1 MAAVELRVDLSTLI
15 DAVVNGDEARIIS
28 SARSLLE
35 QERNADVLLGRI
47 GMMATK
53 GDPEGHVSITIAA
66 ATMLARFLRAR
77 PAPLDTEVPPQI
89 RALPLFMRA
98 LITAAPAIRN
108 GRNASY
114 EEPQPLFPSAFL
126 DQGKSVNQVMNEAIQ
141 QNDALLA
148 ERILL
153 GLYGTGADYR
163 TLQVRAY
170 EAVST
175 TFANGGHPLM
185 YTARGFQL
193 LDAVEWGEYVPELL
207 HWLAPHLPLQPN
219 KPEAAWMQTVREFI
233 ADTQK
238 HSLASV
244 RTRLAAPKNA
254 NALPLQQV
262 LLSNAETA
270 EVCQNVYDAIIPGQA
285 SPRAVASVIAL
296 AAAEIIQ
303 KVSDED
309 RDLFIRVSHGLLFA
323 SAVRNVFSQVQD
335 EEVYN
340 MVFTS
345 AAYINALYKEVTTQA
360 QVAGQPTTPATTTAT
375 GGGLIAISQLETLE
389 AQLKD
394 KDLRGALHT
403 AQRYLNLGHNARA
416 LFGTISLV
424 AALNDTT
431 LDQGHSLQ
439 IVQAA
444 GEEFINWP
452 KELAGTKIDSYLH
465 IALRAA
471 ALGKRDSLASQL
483 A

>member
-15 DAVVNGDEARIIS
+15 DAVVSGDNARIIS
-28 SARSLLE
+28 SVRSLLE

-47 GMMATK
+47 GMLATK

-66 ATMLARFLRAR
+66 AAMLARFLRAR

-89 RALPLFMRA
+89 RALPLFVRA

-108 GRNASY
+108 GQNASY
-114 EEPQPLFPSAFL
+114 ETPQPLFPSAFL
-126 DQGKSVNQVMNEAIQ
+126 DENKSVNQVMNEAIQ
-141 QNDALLA
+141 QNDPLLA

-153 GLYGTGADYR
+153 GLFGTGADYR

-175 TFANGGHPLM
+175 TFANGGHALI
-185 YTARGFQL
+185 YTMRGFQL

-207 HWLAPHLPLQPN
+207 HWLAPHLPIQPN
-219 KPEAAWMQTVREFI
+219 KPEASWIQTVREFI
-233 ADTQK
+233 ADTK
-238 HSLASV
+238 NHSLASV
-244 RTRLAAPKNA
+244 RTRLSAPQNA
-254 NALPLQQV
+254 NALPLQQI

-285 SPRAVASVIAL
+285 SPRGVASIIAR

-303 KVSDED
+303 KVGGED

-323 SAVRNVFSQVQD
+323 SAVRNIFSQVQD

-340 MVFTS
+340 LVFTS
-345 AAYINALYKEVTTQA
+345 AAYINTLYKEVAAQTQETA
-360 QVAGQPTTPATTTAT
+360 KPITPAATVAT
-375 GGGLIAISQLETLE
+375 GGGLIAVSQLETLE
-389 AQLKD
+389 AQLKE

-403 AQRYLNLGHNARA
+403 AQRYLNLGHDPRA
-416 LFGTISLV
+416 LFGTIGLV

-431 LDQGHSLQ
+431 IDQGHSLQ
-439 IVQAA
+439 I
-444 GEEFINWP
+444 G
-452 KELAGTKIDSYLH
+452 
-465 IALRAA
+465 R
-471 ALGKRDSLASQL
+471 
-483 A
+483 